1 MSRIRG
7 KDTTPEKKV
16 RSHLFKNGFRF
27 RKNVKE
33 LCGKPDIVLH
43 KYKTVIF
50 INGCFWHHHENC
62 KYAVIPKTK
71 TDFWI
76 EKFARNKLNDKKNFD
91 QLSSQG
97 WNVITIWE
105 CELKNNF
112 EKTLTQLIEYLN
124 SHATD

>member
-1 MSRIRG
+1 MADRISKEKRSWNMSRIRG

-50 INGCFWHHHENC
+50 INSLASKASFNWLIKFSE
-62 KYAVIPKTK
+62 IPDLPIWKIAEILLAS
-71 TDFWI
+71 DF
-76 EKFARNKLNDKKNFD
+76 K
-91 QLSSQG
+91 
-97 WNVITIWE
+97 
-105 CELKNNF
+105 
-112 EKTLTQLIEYLN
+112 
-124 SHATD
+124 